1 MRIRHMCT
9 VAGLLVVLSGT
20 ASGQPTAPT
29 LISPSADVTGSTI
42 AFSWQSVP
50 NATWY
55 QLWLGTVDASLVM
68 EQCYTAEHAGWPNG
82 ATCSILVTPPSA
94 APRSR
99 GTSAAGDQ
107 ADTARGAP

>member
-20 ASGQPTAPT
+20 AFGQPTAPT

-68 EQCYTAEHAGWPNG
+68 EQWYTAEHAGW
-82 ATCSILVTPPSA
+82 
-94 APRSR
+94 
-99 GTSAAGDQ
+99 
-107 ADTARGAP
+107 